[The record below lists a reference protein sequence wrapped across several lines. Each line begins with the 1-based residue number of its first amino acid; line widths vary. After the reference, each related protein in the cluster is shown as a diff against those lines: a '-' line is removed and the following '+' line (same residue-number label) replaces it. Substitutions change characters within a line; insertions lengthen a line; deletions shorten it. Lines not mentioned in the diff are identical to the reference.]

1 MFSVIPLG
9 TVSPFCS
16 NTCNCPG
23 YLMEYDNNKILL
35 DCGNG
40 ITRLLK
46 IPEDL
51 NKLTIIIS
59 HLHKDHYG
67 DLLSLG
73 YASFIVHNLGYIHD
87 KVKVY
92 IPYGDKI
99 EIDGD
104 YDEEVDW
111 YAPKTIVKDI
121 IDYEY
126 LTKFTDECYLEFI
139 PYRENDI
146 LNIDNL
152 KISFK
157 RNPHQ
162 ITTYNTKLEVDNLK
176 VVYSS
181 DTGYINNTLVESSK
195 NADLLICESTFLK
208 GQSRQGNNHL
218 YAYEAGLIAKEA
230 NVDKLLLTHFYP
242 AIDKELYVKEAKEEF
257 VDVEAAIEGK
267 KLILRR

>member
-1 MFSVIPLG
+1 MP
-9 TVSPFCS
+9 
-16 NTCNCPG
+16 
-23 YLMEYDNNKILL
+23 ILL
-35 DCGNG
+35 FVLAFIGV
-40 ITRLLK
+40 
-46 IPEDL
+46 
-51 NKLTIIIS
+51 
-59 HLHKDHYG
+59 
-67 DLLSLG
+67 LS
-73 YASFIVHNLGYIHD
+73 
-87 KVKVY
+87 
-92 IPYGDKI
+92 
-99 EIDGD
+99 
-104 YDEEVDW
+104 
-111 YAPKTIVKDI
+111 
-121 IDYEY
+121 
-126 LTKFTDECYLEFI
+126 
-139 PYRENDI
+139 
-146 LNIDNL
+146 NL

-242 AIDKELYVKEAKEEF
+242 AIDKELYVKEAKEKF